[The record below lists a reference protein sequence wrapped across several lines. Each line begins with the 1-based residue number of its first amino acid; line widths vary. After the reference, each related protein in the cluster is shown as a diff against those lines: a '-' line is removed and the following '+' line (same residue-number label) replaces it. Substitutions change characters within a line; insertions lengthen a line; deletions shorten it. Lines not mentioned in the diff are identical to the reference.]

1 MKYLLYIATLISIIT
16 YLFWSYCPKN
26 SFYIGNALFIFML
39 CMYIFALDKQSFIK
53 FVLFS
58 LSLNNLL
65 DELLFD
71 NTILGYNELVI
82 LVIVPLIW
90 FIKNNNNARK
100 IFRK

>member
-1 MKYLLYIATLISIIT
+1 MKYYLHIATLISVVT
-16 YLFWSYCPKN
+16 YLFWNFLPIG
-26 SFYIGNALFIFML
+26 SFYIGNALFISML

-71 NTILGYNELVI
+71 NTKLGYNELII

-90 FIKNNNNARK
+90 LVKNKRNARK
-100 IFRK
+100 IFK

>member
-1 MKYLLYIATLISIIT
+1 MKYFLHIATLISIIT
-16 YLFWSYCPKN
+16 YLFWNFLPIG
-26 SFYIGNALFIFML
+26 SFYIGNALFISML
-39 CMYIFALDKQSFIK
+39 CMYIFSLDKKSFIK

-71 NTILGYNELVI
+71 NTKLGYNELII

-90 FIKNNNNARK
+90 LVKNKRNARK
-100 IFRK
+100 ILK